1 MADNT
6 DPNAR
11 SGVSRR
17 TFVKA
22 TGASGV
28 AAGLAGCIYG
38 GGGGSDSNTIQFGTD
53 PAFIDAVGEEA
64 KELMHDAGLSDDITI
79 EWAAGNEETG
89 ARRDNYNRLLN
100 TGESQPDILMMD
112 NGWVNVFIQQ
122 GLLENLSTSDAI
134 SDDVVS
140 TVDSEY
146 FEGFTAT
153 ARNLDGELFG
163 VPMYPDFPTMQYRK
177 DLAEDAGYNPES
189 DNWATEPMTWAEWS
203 QITADIQEQSG
214 VDYGFTTQWDIYV
227 GTACCTFNEVMT
239 SWGGAYFGG
248 RENLFGPVGDRP
260 VTVDSE
266 ETINGL
272 RMMTRFVQGDSFSQL
287 SEDYA
292 GGIAPTEITSWNEED
307 SRTEMVNGNAVMHRN
322 WPYAIANNASEDNFG
337 EDYGAMPI
345 PYAVSESNAAQ
356 QGAGGSASALGG
368 WHATVNPNSDK
379 TENINEV
386 LEVLTTDEWLLGILE
401 LYGWVPP
408 KPELF
413 NSEEAQNLETMG
425 RYMDTLRVAGENTI
439 ARPVT
444 SVWPDQVP
452 VVAEEANRAVA
463 GEKDPAQAMSDLQ
476 SSLEDIESSA

>member
-1 MADNT
+1 MADNSET
-6 DPNAR
+6 GEH

-22 TGASGV
+22 AGASGV
-28 AAGLAGCIYG
+28 ATGLAGCIYG
-38 GGGGSDSNTIQFGTD
+38 DEGGDTNTVQFGTD
-53 PAFIDAVGEEA
+53 PVFIDEVGEEA
-64 KELMHDAGLSDDITI
+64 KELMHDAGLSDDIEI
-79 EWAAGNEETG
+79 EWVGGNEETG

-100 TGESQPDILMMD
+100 TGETNPDILMMD

-122 GLLENLSTSDAI
+122 GLLENLSTSDGI
-134 SDDVVS
+134 DDAVVD
-140 TVDSEY
+140 TVNSEY
-146 FEGFTAT
+146 FDGFTAT
-153 ARNLDGELFG
+153 ARNLDDELFG

-189 DNWATEPMTWAEWS
+189 DNWATEPMTWEEWS
-203 QITADIQEQSG
+203 QITKDIQEQSG

-239 SWGGAYFGG
+239 TWGGAYFGG

-260 VTVDSE
+260 VSVDSE
-266 ETINGL
+266 ETIDGL
-272 RMMTRFVQGDSFSQL
+272 RMMTRFVQGDSFSEL
-287 SEDYA
+287 DGDYA
-292 GGIAPTEITSWNEED
+292 GGIAPTEITSWTEED

-322 WPYAIANNASEDNFG
+322 WPYAIANNASDENFG

-356 QGAGGSASALGG
+356 RGSGGTASALGG
-368 WHATVNPNSDK
+368 WHACVNPNSEN

-386 LEVLTTDEWLLGILE
+386 LQVLTTDDWLLGILE

-408 KPELF
+408 KPALF
-413 NSEEAQNLETMG
+413 NSEEAQGIDTMG

-452 VVAEEANRAVA
+452 AVAEEANRAVA
-463 GEKDPAQAMSDLQ
+463 GEKDPAAAMSDLQ
-476 SSLEDIESSA
+476 SSLEDIESQA